1 MGGGGGGGRGG
12 KGGIVTSRGIS
23 KGYPSPVFVNRDTR
37 QLRGAVTVI
46 GWVVFAGSMDQS
58 KHRYASPLS
67 LSLSF
72 LCSPRVL
79 AGNEHAPAFSLVRE
93 LHL

>member
-1 MGGGGGGGRGG
+1 MEEEEEEEGR
-12 KGGIVTSRGIS
+12 GIVTSGGIS

-67 LSLSF
+67 LSLVP
-72 LCSPRVL
+72 L
-79 AGNEHAPAFSLVRE
+79 FS
-93 LHL
+93 

>member
-1 MGGGGGGGRGG
+1 MEEEEEEEEEEGR
-12 KGGIVTSRGIS
+12 GGIVTSGGIS

-67 LSLSF
+67 LSLS
-72 LCSPRVL
+72 LVPL
-79 AGNEHAPAFSLVRE
+79 FS
-93 LHL
+93 

>member
-1 MGGGGGGGRGG
+1 MGQNEAAGVIKKKERGVEGGGGGRGGG
-12 KGGIVTSRGIS
+12 KGGIVTSGGIS

-67 LSLSF
+67 LSLS
-72 LCSPRVL
+72 LVPL
-79 AGNEHAPAFSLVRE
+79 FS
-93 LHL
+93 

>member
-1 MGGGGGGGRGG
+1 M
-12 KGGIVTSRGIS
+12 KTSEKERKERKEKEREGEVEGTSPQGIS

-58 KHRYASPLS
+58 KHLHAL

-72 LCSPRVL
+72 
-79 AGNEHAPAFSLVRE
+79 SLT
-93 LHL
+93 LFLSLLS